1 MFSFRSTFALGL
13 SLLALG
19 AGAGCSAHASDD
31 DGANAGSDDIGGE
44 AGFSTEA
51 ASETVSGPVIQTT
64 DAVAWNATNAWADT
78 NTADAQKAGVAWEA
92 NSGLTWEQKFSK
104 WIQSFEQTPNKNG
117 WSQTIKFPTPWG
129 RKMEGPVLECAD
141 TAIWLRMT
149 FSSWYHLPFY
159 LQGTVNGKS
168 IYMGHFGVID
178 RDGNPFAGFPHF
190 QASYKDYESSWKS
203 TDTWPAD
210 TKLQTKHVGDDDS
223 AEGVD
228 VGDVKLPAGA
238 GAGAYF
244 DKLFLN
250 KRAGYLMIFLDG
262 YFGSAN
268 LADGVNMFHITP
280 ESITPGDALL
290 ERYNTNGIG
299 HTLPMMTVTQT
310 GTDKMQVTVASG
322 SMPRRQAVWEDA
334 GSSAH
339 YFSEDEMGSNA
350 MNSDTPPVM
359 FAKLGGGARR
369 WRTPVQSNGKW
380 VNVVPAADKT
390 VYIPD
395 TNLDAIGARPARFA
409 VLLAADTPE
418 AKRDAA
424 LTIIASAR
432 QNLKQYPASCST
444 RTKRE
449 EGFKML
455 YDAENT
461 LGIAHDK
468 VDADNRELE
477 DYVFAELDYNKSKT
491 CCWNSTTSAMAD
503 IVMGYAQKEKDDA
516 DMAGTCKQPT
526 VFSAHGGNYDIWKNY
541 AATIGKSADWKAWSE
556 DEPCT
561 QRDSQDDALT
571 DAGKVQMCTT
581 PAPAPAPSTP

>member
-19 AGAGCSAHASDD
+19 AGAGCSASASDD
-31 DGANAGSDDIGGE
+31 DGAVAGNDDIGGA

-51 ASETVSGPVIQTT
+51 ATETVSGPAVQTN
-64 DAVAWNATNAWADT
+64 DAAAWSATNSWADT
-78 NTADAQKAGVAWEA
+78 NTAAANKAGVAWEA
-92 NSGLTWEQKFSK
+92 NSGLTWEAKFSK

-159 LQGTVNGKS
+159 LQGQVNGKT
-168 IYMGHFGVID
+168 IYMGHFGIID

-190 QASYKDYESSWKS
+190 QASYKDYEPSWKA
-203 TDTWPAD
+203 TDAWPAD
-210 TKLQTKHVGDDDS
+210 TKLQGKHVGDDDG

-250 KRAGYLMIFLDG
+250 KRAGYMMIILDG

-268 LADGVNMFHITP
+268 LADGVNMFHIKP
-280 ESITPGDALL
+280 EATSPGDALL

-299 HTLPMMTVTQT
+299 HTLPVMTSDTVTA
-310 GTDKMQVTVASG
+310 DKMRISVASG
-322 SMPRRQAVWEDA
+322 SMPRRQAVWDDA

-339 YFSEDEMGSNA
+339 WFSDDEMGGSA
-350 MNSDTPPVM
+350 MNSDTPPIM
-359 FAKLGGGARR
+359 FAKLGGGIRR

-380 VNVVPAADKT
+380 VNVVPAVDKS

-395 TNLDAIGARPARFA
+395 ANLDAIGARPARFA
-409 VLLAADTPE
+409 ILLAADTPE

-432 QNLKQYPASCST
+432 QNLKNYPASCST

-455 YDAENT
+455 YEASTE
-461 LGIAHDK
+461 LGVAKDK
-468 VDADNRELE
+468 VDADNRQLE

-491 CCWNSTTSAMAD
+491 CCWNSTTTAMSD

-516 DMAGTCKQPT
+516 DKAGTCKQPT
-526 VFSAHGGNYDIWKNY
+526 VFAAHTGSYDIWKNY
-541 AATIGKSADWKAWSE
+541 AATIGKSADWKAWTE

-561 QRDSQDDALT
+561 QRDSQEDALT
-571 DAGKVQMCTT
+571 EAGKVQMCTT
-581 PAPAPAPSTP
+581 PAAPTNP